1 MRRIS
6 GEVNKM
12 TEEICK
18 KCGGKFH
25 WEIINAGY
33 PGGKDKEEIICPHC
47 GEINGHRMTA
57 GTIWTEKV

>member
-1 MRRIS
+1 
-6 GEVNKM
+6 M